1 MKMKI
6 DYFYESAEFDKFPK
20 IMFVISRRYPKMHL
34 FSFFVNLTFMPE
46 HLDCFIND
54 KVSLSS
60 FLNYLKQLGK
70 EVKKY
75 ENENK

>member
-6 DYFYESAEFDKFPK
+6 DYFYESAEIDKFPK
-20 IMFVISRRYPKMHL
+20 IMFVISKRYPKIHL
-34 FSFFVNLTFMPE
+34 FSFLANFTFMPE

-54 KVSLSS
+54 KILIG
-60 FLNYLKQLGK
+60 NYLKQLEK

-75 ENENK
+75 ENEK

>member
-6 DYFYESAEFDKFPK
+6 DYFYESAEIDKFPK
-20 IMFVISRRYPKMHL
+20 IMFVISKRYPKIHL
-34 FSFFVNLTFMPE
+34 FSFLTNVTFMPE

-54 KVSLSS
+54 KVLIG
-60 FLNYLKQLGK
+60 NYLKQLGK

-75 ENENK
+75 ENEK

>member
-20 IMFVISRRYPKMHL
+20 IMFVISKRYPKIHL
-34 FSFFVNLTFMPE
+34 FSFLANFTFMPE

-54 KVSLSS
+54 KVSISS
-60 FLNYLKQLGK
+60 FLNYLKQLEREMNEKGGK
-70 EVKKY
+70 
-75 ENENK
+75 